1 MLAINLDNIYN
12 VFSSSN
18 FMSHNAI
25 QLKEQIISIFKRRG
39 PSLPIHISKETGL
52 DLLFASAFLSELIG
66 GKMVKISIMKIG
78 SSPLYFLP
86 GQEHLLENFIEF
98 LNKKERE
105 AFLLLKE
112 KKFLKDSEQE
122 PAIRVALRAIK
133 DFAFESRRNDELYW
147 KFLRA
152 DDSEFVAPKQKDE
165 IEEMVVE
172 PEVKKIEEVE
182 IPIVEA
188 VKKEE
193 AKKPVKTAKKSAP
206 RKKQDDKF
214 FNRVKEFIDSKN
226 AEIVEIISASPFELI
241 LKIKIGHKEKILVA
255 YKKKTI
261 SEKDIISAYRKSK
274 KYELPFLV
282 TSMGET
288 SKSLAELIDAVRILT
303 DIERVK

>member
-66 GKMVKISIMKIG
+66 DKMVKVSVMKVG
-78 SSPLYFLP
+78 SSPLYLIP

-105 AFLLLKE
+105 AFLILKE

-122 PAIRVALRAIK
+122 PAIRVALRAIR
-133 DFAFESRRNDELYW
+133 DFAFEYRKNEELYW

-152 DDSEFVAPKQKDE
+152 DESEFVQPKE
-165 IEEMVVE
+165 
-172 PEVKKIEEVE
+172 
-182 IPIVEA
+182 
-188 VKKEE
+188 KE
-193 AKKPVKTAKKSAP
+193 
-206 RKKQDDKF
+206 
-214 FNRVKEFIDSKN
+214 
-226 AEIVEIISASPFELI
+226 EIVEVVLESEIKEIEKTETP
-241 LKIKIGHKEKILVA
+241 KIEIVN
-255 YKKKTI
+255 
-261 SEKDIISAYRKSK
+261 
-274 KYELPFLV
+274 
-282 TSMGET
+282 
-288 SKSLAELIDAVRILT
+288 
-303 DIERVK
+303 

>member
-1 MLAINLDNIYN
+1 
-12 VFSSSN
+12 
-18 FMSHNAI
+18 MSRNAL
-25 QLKEQIISIFKRRG
+25 QLKEQIVTIFKRRG

-66 GKMVKISIMKIG
+66 DKMVKISVMKIG

-133 DFAFESRRNDELYW
+133 DFAFEYRKNDELYW

-152 DDSEFVAPKQKDE
+152 DESEFVEKKKDE
-165 IEEMVVE
+165 IVLE
-172 PEVKKIEEVE
+172 PEEKSVE
-182 IPIVEA
+182 IIINPKAIEVHEKIDNQIIKTEERA
-188 VKKEE
+188 E
-193 AKKPVKTAKKSAP
+193 AKKPAKISKKSPAK
-206 RKKQDDKF
+206 KKQDDKF
-214 FNRVKEFIDSKN
+214 FNRVKEFIDGKN
-226 AEIVEIISASPFELI
+226 AEIVEIISAGTSELI

-255 YKKKTI
+255 YKKKNL
-261 SEKDIISAYRKSK
+261 SEKDIISAYRRAQ

-282 TSMGET
+282 TSLGEP
-288 SKSLAELIDAVRILT
+288 SKTLTELIEAVRILS
-303 DIERVK
+303 DVERVK

>member
-1 MLAINLDNIYN
+1 
-12 VFSSSN
+12 
-18 FMSHNAI
+18 MSRNAL

-66 GKMVKISIMKIG
+66 DKMIKISVMKIG

-133 DFAFESRRNDELYW
+133 DFAFEYRKNDELYW

-152 DDSEFVAPKQKDE
+152 DESEFVEKKKDE
-165 IEEMVVE
+165 VVLEPQEMSVEIIMNPKAIEVNE
-172 PEVKKIEEVE
+172 KIEPIIKSEEKAE
-182 IPIVEA
+182 I
-188 VKKEE
+188 
-193 AKKPVKTAKKSAP
+193 KKPAKVSKKSPA

-214 FNRVKEFIDSKN
+214 FNRVKEFLDGKN
-226 AEIVEIISASPFELI
+226 AEIVEIISAGSSELI
-241 LKIKIGHKEKILVA
+241 LKIKVGHKEKILVA
-255 YKKKTI
+255 YKKKNI
-261 SEKDIISAYRKSK
+261 SEKDIISAYRRAQ

-282 TSMGET
+282 TSLGEP
-288 SKSLAELIDAVRILT
+288 SKTLTELIEAVRILS
-303 DIERVK
+303 DVERVK